1 MDYLT
6 RKLKPIKAEFVSTE
20 EKDGI
25 TFHNF
30 KNEEYGKH
38 FQTVGII
45 IEGLEPKYTE
55 DLAEH
60 ALKFMRK
67 EIRKAK
73 KICQKN
79 K

>member
-1 MDYLT
+1 MDYLI
-6 RKLKPIKAEFVSTE
+6 RKLKPIKVEFAGTY

-30 KNEEYGKH
+30 INEEFKKR
-38 FQTVGII
+38 FNTVGII
-45 IEGLEPKYTE
+45 IEGIEPKYTQQ
-55 DLAEH
+55 LAEH

-73 KICQKN
+73 KCQKN